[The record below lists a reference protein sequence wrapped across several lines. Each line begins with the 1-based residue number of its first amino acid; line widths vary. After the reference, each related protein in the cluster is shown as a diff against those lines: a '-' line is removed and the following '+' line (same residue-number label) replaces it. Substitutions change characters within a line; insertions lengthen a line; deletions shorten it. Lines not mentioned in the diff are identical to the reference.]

1 MHMKLSFS
9 HTAVL
14 TVLILSICFPLF
26 SSAAENITDGG
37 KPDTLSGTD
46 RKNRQPVSDIALD
59 IAGFSISGKDLSRSG
74 YDWLD
79 YDIIRDIPF
88 FFIAIPALSVQISS
102 PRPAGG
108 KKEKMQLFS
117 SGYTAGASLTPVS
130 IGTNAGVS
138 CSITP
143 LLTFSA
149 SANVQTGWNYGST
162 LIAVGTYN
170 PEREKYDSCT
180 SLSELAYS
188 VKTSAMLTIP
198 AGNYMMQ
205 LGYSPELTGFTGAGD
220 GQPWKCGIAQNSV
233 NGWKYNAFISV
244 SRRLNKEKIKMA
256 GITLAA
262 DGWYSSSYFDS
273 VYDPYNPGFVTFTV
287 TPMLRIQPAKKQNLM
302 IMAVFARERKFENEN
317 YDTNETLMQNYTGA
331 QWKFKTCMFLWHIKL
346 N

>member
-1 MHMKLSFS
+1 MKPATSY
-9 HTAVL
+9 TAAL
-14 TVLILSICFPLF
+14 AVLILSICCPLF
-26 SSAAENITDGG
+26 SLSSGKKTDSG
-37 KPDTLSGTD
+37 KTDSLSDEGHG
-46 RKNRQPVSDIALD
+46 NGQPVSDIALD
-59 IAGFSISGKDLSRSG
+59 IAGFSISGKDLLRSG
-74 YDWLD
+74 YDWFD

-88 FFIAIPALSVQISS
+88 FFIALPAISARISS

-117 SGYTAGASLTPVS
+117 SGYTAGASLTPVG
-130 IGTNAGVS
+130 IGTDAGVF

-149 SANVQTGWNYGST
+149 SAKVQTGWNYGSSFIT
-162 LIAVGTYN
+162 IGTYN
-170 PEREKYDSCT
+170 PEQKEYDSCT
-180 SLSELAYS
+180 SLSELAYTI
-188 VKTSAMLTIP
+188 KTSAMLTIP

-220 GQPWKCGIAQNSV
+220 GQPWKCGIGQDSV

-244 SRRLNKEKIKMA
+244 LRILNKEKIKMA

-273 VYDPYNPGFVTFTV
+273 VYEPYNPGFVTFTV
-287 TPMLRIQPAKKQNLM
+287 TPMIRIQPAKKQNLM

-331 QWKFKTCMFLWHIKL
+331 QWQFKTCMFLWHIKL